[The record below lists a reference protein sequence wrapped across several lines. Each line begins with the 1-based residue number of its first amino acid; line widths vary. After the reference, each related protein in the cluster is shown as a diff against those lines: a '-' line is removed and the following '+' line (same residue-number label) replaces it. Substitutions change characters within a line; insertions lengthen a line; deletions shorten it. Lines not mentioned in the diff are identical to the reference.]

1 MKTKLYRHSKEIFIK
16 QNVQRNLMNQTHK
29 ISAPLASI
37 LLVGFMTLL
46 HLLLAFKVEL
56 GGDEAHYAL
65 YGLMPDWSYFDHPPM
80 IGWLQIIPMWLAPYD
95 WSARLVPIAL
105 YAILNYL
112 LYQITVQLFAEKST
126 DQVWSTPWKGFAS
139 LVVLNTSLIFAL
151 MGMAMLPDNPLMVA
165 VLALVLV
172 THKLLQTNQL
182 KYWLLLGLFVGL
194 AALSKY
200 TAVTIIAS
208 LILVL
213 LVEKRWSWFTSK
225 GLWLAII
232 IALLLISP
240 ILYWNAIHEW
250 ASFIYQIDHGTKSS
264 EWRLSRLLQTQAIQ
278 LVAYTPF
285 LFLMGWW
292 MMLKPAN
299 YLQQNTRLLLL
310 FSVPITL
317 LFAWGSGYEKS
328 LPHWVS
334 LAWVLLI
341 PIIVNFLWQ
350 IRHKTWVKSVSLL
363 HVVLMAIAVLV
374 IHSLLFKPW
383 IAFPDHKNPLQ
394 GDHGWPQAAKTAI
407 ELQKAY
413 TDNPKELPLFVSN
426 WSYASHLTWY
436 SRPQPVY
443 ITSSKQTQFEFWFG
457 KPVNGMSGL
466 LVAPHYEKNPPITG
480 TTNHFES
487 CKELKREDIKEAGA
501 IIVTYYYYLCR
512 NFIAEQPGLVTLPQK
527 PSSQPQ

>member
-1 MKTKLYRHSKEIFIK
+1 MSNVTTPQLTAQKASFI
-16 QNVQRNLMNQTHK
+16 
-29 ISAPLASI
+29 
-37 LLVGFMTLL
+37 LVGFMTLL
-46 HLLLAFKVEL
+46 HLVLAFNVEL

-95 WSARLVPIAL
+95 WSARLIPIAL

-112 LYQITVQLFAEKST
+112 LYQITIIFFNENNT
-126 DQVWSTPWKGFAS
+126 DTKWKGFAS
-139 LVVLNTSLIFAL
+139 LVVLNTSLILSL

-172 THKLLQTNQL
+172 THKLLHSNEL

-200 TAVTIIAS
+200 TAVTVIVS
-208 LILVL
+208 LFLILL
-213 LVEKRWSWFTSK
+213 IERKWNWLTSK

-232 IALLLISP
+232 VALILISP
-240 ILYWNAIHEW
+240 ILYWNAIHDW

-264 EWRLSRLLQTQAIQ
+264 EWRLSRLLQTQGIQ
-278 LVAYTPF
+278 FAAYTPF
-285 LFLMGWW
+285 LFIFGWW
-292 MMLKPAN
+292 MMLKPSN
-299 YLQQNTRLLLL
+299 YKNQNARLLLL
-310 FSVPITL
+310 FSLPITG
-317 LFAWGSGYEKS
+317 LFAWGSGFEKS

-350 IRHKTWVKSVSLL
+350 IRHKTWVKVVSGL
-363 HVVLMAIAVLV
+363 HIVLMGIAVLV

-383 IAFPDHKNPLQ
+383 IAFPDHKNPMQ
-394 GDHGWPQAAKTAI
+394 GDYGWPQASKTAI
-407 ELQKAY
+407 ELQRELSQ
-413 TDNPKELPLFVSN
+413 NPNDFPLFVSN

-443 ITSSKQTQFEFWFG
+443 ITSGKQTQFEFWFG
-457 KPVNGMSGL
+457 KPKAGMNGL
-466 LVAPHYEKNPPITG
+466 LVSPHYEDNPPEVG
-480 TTNHFES
+480 TVNHFES
-487 CKELKREDIKEAGA
+487 CKKLKQEDIKEVGA
-501 IIVTYYYYLCR
+501 IIVTYNYYLCH
-512 NFIAEQPGLVTLPQK
+512 NFISEPTNLPGLVK
-527 PSSQPQ
+527 PNAN

>member
-1 MKTKLYRHSKEIFIK
+1 
-16 QNVQRNLMNQTHK
+16 MNSQK
-29 ISAPLASI
+29 ITAQSASF

-46 HLLLAFKVEL
+46 HLFLAFNVEL

-95 WSARLVPIAL
+95 WSARLVPIVL

-112 LYQITVQLFAEKST
+112 LYQITVQLFPAQT
-126 DQVWSTPWKGFAS
+126 NNQAWSNAWKGFAS
-139 LVVLNTSLIFAL
+139 LVVLNTSLILSL

-182 KYWLLLGLFVGL
+182 KYWILLGLFVGL

-200 TAVTIIAS
+200 TAVTVIAS
-208 LILVL
+208 LLLVL
-213 LVEKRWSWFTSK
+213 LIEKKWSWLTSK
-225 GLWLAII
+225 GLWIAII
-232 IALLLISP
+232 IALILITP

-285 LFLMGWW
+285 LFIMGWW

-299 YLQQNTRLLLL
+299 YQQQNSRLLLL
-310 FSVPITL
+310 FSLPITL

-341 PIIVNFLWQ
+341 PIMVNYLWQ
-350 IRHKTWVKSVSLL
+350 VRHKTWVKVITAI
-363 HVVLMAIAVLV
+363 HIIIFGIGVLIL
-374 IHSLLFKPW
+374 HSLLFKPW
-383 IAFPDHKNPLQ
+383 IDFPDHKNPLQ
-394 GDHGWPQAAKTAI
+394 GDYGWPQAAKTAI
-407 ELQKAY
+407 ELQNEHIDDSK
-413 TDNPKELPLFVSN
+413 DLPLFVSN

-443 ITSSKQTQFEFWFG
+443 ITSGKQTQFEFWFG
-457 KPVNGMSGL
+457 KPKAGMNGI
-466 LVAPHYEKNPPITG
+466 LVAPHYETNPPVTDRL
-480 TTNHFES
+480 NHFTS
-487 CKELKREDIKEAGA
+487 CKLLKTQDIKSSESSDA
-501 IIVTYYYYLCR
+501 IIVTYYYYLCH
-512 NFIAEQPGLVTLPQK
+512 NFIAEQPGLVTLPKLSNASKQAS
-527 PSSQPQ
+527 PSLNAK